1 MSRQTCRNFL
11 SGGATLAVL
20 VGLGAGLGFAANHH
34 AMNGTWQLAPQRS
47 EFNGEP
53 AIQTG
58 TVTINDRERNVSVE
72 RNFNFDGANQSTSTS
87 FSTDSQEKATIK
99 DKEQG
104 FKSKA
109 KWDGDVLKVVT
120 TQDGINIVERYSLRD
135 EGTMMLQLERTGH
148 QPETLYF
155 QRQ

>member
-1 MSRQTCRNFL
+1 MRIKCGRNFL
-11 SGGATLAVL
+11 LGVATLAV
-20 VGLGAGLGFAANHH
+20 VAGSAFAVNHH
-34 AMNGTWQLAPQRS
+34 ELNGTWQLVPARS

-58 TVTINDRERNVSVE
+58 TVVINDREHNVYVQ
-72 RNFNFDGANQSTSTS
+72 RNFNFDAANQSTSTS
-87 FSTDSQEKATIK
+87 FSTDAREKASIK

-120 TQDGINIVERYSLRD
+120 MQGGINITERYSLRD
-135 EGTMMLQLERTGH
+135 DGTMTLQIDRNGH
-148 QPETLYF
+148 QPETLFF

>member
-1 MSRQTCRNFL
+1 MWIKSGRNFL
-11 SGGATLAVL
+11 LGVATLAV
-20 VGLGAGLGFAANHH
+20 VAGSAFAVNHH
-34 AMNGTWQLAPQRS
+34 ELNGTWQLVPARS

-58 TVTINDRERNVSVE
+58 TVIINDRERNIYVQ

-87 FSTDSQEKATIK
+87 FSTDAREKTSIK

-109 KWDGDVLKVVT
+109 KWDSDVLKVVT
-120 TQDGINIVERYSLRD
+120 TQEGINITERYSLRD
-135 EGTMMLQLERTGH
+135 DGTMMLQIDRNGH
-148 QPETLYF
+148 QPEALFF

>member
-1 MSRQTCRNFL
+1 MWIKSGRNFL
-11 SGGATLAVL
+11 LGVATLAV
-20 VGLGAGLGFAANHH
+20 VAGSAFAVNHH
-34 AMNGTWQLAPQRS
+34 MLNGTWQLVPARS

-58 TVTINDRERNVSVE
+58 TVTINDRERNIYVQ
-72 RNFNFDGANQSTSTS
+72 RNFNFDGADQSTSTS
-87 FSTDSQEKATIK
+87 FSTDAREKTSIK

-120 TQDGINIVERYSLRD
+120 TQEGINITERYSLRD
-135 EGTMMLQLERTGH
+135 DGTMMLQIDRNGH
-148 QPETLYF
+148 QPETLFF

>member
-1 MSRQTCRNFL
+1 MSKQNCKKFL
-11 SGGATLAVL
+11 TGAATLAVL

-34 AMNGTWQLAPQRS
+34 ALNGTWQLAPQRS
-47 EFNGEP
+47 ELNGEP

-58 TVTINDRERNVSVE
+58 TVTINDREHNVYVQ
-72 RNFNFDGANQSTSTS
+72 RNFNFDGAYQSTSTS
-87 FSTDSQEKATIK
+87 FSTDAREKTSIK
-99 DKEQG
+99 APG

-120 TQDGINIVERYSLRD
+120 AQDGINIVERYSLRD
-135 EGTMMLQLERTGH
+135 DGALMLQIERTGH
-148 QPETLYF
+148 QPETLYI

>member
-1 MSRQTCRNFL
+1 MWIKSGRNFL
-11 SGGATLAVL
+11 LGVATLAV
-20 VGLGAGLGFAANHH
+20 VAGSALAVNHH
-34 AMNGTWQLAPQRS
+34 MLNGTWQLVPARS

-58 TVTINDRERNVSVE
+58 TVVINDRERNVYVQ
-72 RNFNFDGANQSTSTS
+72 RNFNFDAANESTSTS
-87 FSTDSQEKATIK
+87 FSTDAREKTSIK

-120 TQDGINIVERYSLRD
+120 TQEGINITERYSLRD
-135 EGTMMLQLERTGH
+135 DGTMTLQIDRNGH
-148 QPETLYF
+148 QPETLFF

>member
-1 MSRQTCRNFL
+1 V
-11 SGGATLAVL
+11 ATLAV
-20 VGLGAGLGFAANHH
+20 VAGSAFAVNHH
-34 AMNGTWQLAPQRS
+34 ELNGTWQLVPARS

-58 TVTINDRERNVSVE
+58 TVIINDRERNIYVQ

-87 FSTDSQEKATIK
+87 FSTDAREKTSIK

-109 KWDGDVLKVVT
+109 KWDSDVLKVVT
-120 TQDGINIVERYSLRD
+120 TQEGINITERYSLRD
-135 EGTMMLQLERTGH
+135 DGTMMLQIDRNGH
-148 QPETLYF
+148 QPEALFF

>member
-1 MSRQTCRNFL
+1 V
-11 SGGATLAVL
+11 ATLAV
-20 VGLGAGLGFAANHH
+20 VAGSAFAVNHH
-34 AMNGTWQLAPQRS
+34 MLNGTWQLVPARS

-58 TVTINDRERNVSVE
+58 TVTINDRERNIYVQ
-72 RNFNFDGANQSTSTS
+72 RNFNFDGADQSTSTS
-87 FSTDSQEKATIK
+87 FSTDAREKTSIK

-120 TQDGINIVERYSLRD
+120 TQEGINITERYSLRD
-135 EGTMMLQLERTGH
+135 DGTMMLQIDRNGH
-148 QPETLYF
+148 QPETLFF

>member
-1 MSRQTCRNFL
+1 MSIQTCRNFL
-11 SGGATLAVL
+11 MGAATLTVM
-20 VGLGAGLGFAANHH
+20 AGMGFAANHH
-34 AMNGTWQLAPQRS
+34 AMNGTWELAPQRS

-58 TVTINDRERNVSVE
+58 TVTINDRERNVSVQ
-72 RNFNFDGANQSTSTS
+72 RNFNFDGAHQSTSTS
-87 FSTDSQEKATIK
+87 FSTDSQERATIK
-99 DKEQG
+99 DKDQG

-120 TQDGINIVERYSLRD
+120 TQDGINIIERYSLRD
-135 EGTMMLQLERTGH
+135 DATMMLQIDRTGH

>member
-1 MSRQTCRNFL
+1 
-11 SGGATLAVL
+11 V
-20 VGLGAGLGFAANHH
+20 NHH
-34 AMNGTWQLAPQRS
+34 ELNGTWQLVPARS
-47 EFNGEP
+47 EFNGEA

-58 TVTINDRERNVSVE
+58 TVIINDRERNIYVQ

-87 FSTDSQEKATIK
+87 FSTDAREKTSIK

-120 TQDGINIVERYSLRD
+120 TQEGINITERYSLRD
-135 EGTMMLQLERTGH
+135 DGTMTLQIDRNGH
-148 QPETLYF
+148 QPETLFF